1 VLLLRTSCKLDAYIS
16 SKGMSLDIPFL
27 LPYNNGVMH
36 LCKSMKIRIPLQ
48 GVPADIRAQVEAQ
61 LPLPLEVAG
70 WKFNGYRWRKLT
82 QINTKD
88 DEGNTDNSVRIGGT
102 GDNEELKVSL
112 KGGLDPTKLTPS
124 IFPNDNLLNGF
135 NRFKQLGED
144 GYTEWIFAEYDFD
157 TSTATEFQVD
167 KVDYIDDFRAAA
179 NGGDG
184 AKVITKEELIELGR
198 KRFSS
203 RKDKSKKAVARW
215 VHSLDLNLSN
225 EQVNGIAQTVSK
237 DFARKGV
244 IESYNRKEAQQKIK
258 DLGLGCDLLN
268 SKDVT
273 RALRLWPQIMDNYIN
288 NETTFN
294 FALFD
299 SDAVS
304 HEELDDRRYQTLS
317 ELSEMDKQIM
327 QYAAKRC
334 LTPSIIP
341 FECLGAISQK
351 IKGERPSENG
361 LVKLDL
367 KEYNKSNPTN
377 TKSKKV
383 LRPRFNFI
391 QAGIPIGSV
400 LTLIVGVVNYECI
413 VKDEYQVEYEG
424 ETTCLS
430 PLTQKLLEID
440 RPIRGQSY
448 WKYNNRLLSDIY
460 EDVHA

>member
-1 VLLLRTSCKLDAYIS
+1 
-16 SKGMSLDIPFL
+16 MQ
-27 LPYNNGVMH
+27 
-36 LCKSMKIRIPLQ
+36 SMKIRIPLQ
-48 GVPADIRAQVEAQ
+48 GVPADIRAQVEEQ

-70 WKFNGYRWRKLT
+70 WKFNGYRWRKLS

-135 NRFKQLGED
+135 NRFKQLGEA

-167 KVDYIDDFRAAA
+167 EVDYIDDFRASA

-184 AKVITKEELIELGR
+184 AKVITKEELVELGR

-203 RKDKSKKAVARW
+203 RKDKSKKAVARC
-215 VHSLDLNLSN
+215 VNSLELNLSP
-225 EQVNGIAQTVSK
+225 EQVNGIAQKVSK
-237 DFARKGV
+237 DFARRGI

-258 DLGLGCDLLN
+258 NLGLGCDLLN

-273 RALRLWPQIMDNYIN
+273 RTLRLLPQIMDNYIHN
-288 NETTFN
+288 GTTYN

-304 HEELDDRRYQTLS
+304 HEELDERRYQTLT
-317 ELSEMDKQIM
+317 ELNEMDHQIM

-334 LTPSIIP
+334 LTPNIIP

-351 IKGERPSENG
+351 IKGENPSENG
-361 LVKLDL
+361 LVPLDIDEL
-367 KEYNKSNPTN
+367 KKSQKNKI
-377 TKSKKV
+377 KSKSK
-383 LRPRFNFI
+383 RPRFNFKE
-391 QAGIPIGSV
+391 AGIPVGSV
-400 LTLIVGVVNYECI
+400 LTLNQLDTTYKCV

-424 ETTCLS
+424 ETICLS
-430 PLTQKLLEID
+430 PLTQKLLKID
-440 RPIRGQSY
+440 KPIRGHAY
-448 WKYNNRLLSDIY
+448 WHYKCRLLSDIY

>member
-1 VLLLRTSCKLDAYIS
+1 
-16 SKGMSLDIPFL
+16 
-27 LPYNNGVMH
+27 
-36 LCKSMKIRIPLQ
+36 MKIEIPLK
-48 GVPADIRAQVEAQ
+48 GVPANIRAQVEAQ
-61 LPLPLEVAG
+61 LPPPLEVAG
-70 WKFNGYRWRKLT
+70 WKFNGYRWRKLS

-88 DEGNTDNSVRIGGT
+88 DEGNTDNSVRKGGT

-124 IFPNDNLLNGF
+124 IFPDDNLLNGF
-135 NRFKQLGED
+135 NRWKQLQED
-144 GYTEWIFAEYDFD
+144 GYTEWIFAEYEIDPT
-157 TSTATEFQVD
+157 TSTEFQVN
-167 KVDYIDDFRAAA
+167 KEDYIDDFRAAA

-184 AKVITKEELIELGR
+184 AKVITKDELVELGR
-198 KRFSS
+198 KRFAS
-203 RKDKSKKAVARW
+203 RTDRTKKAIARW
-215 VHSLDLNLSN
+215 VFSLNLNQSP
-225 EQVNGIAQTVSK
+225 EQINGIANTVSK

-273 RALRLWPQIMDNYIN
+273 RALRLWPQIMDNYIHN
-288 NETTFN
+288 GTTFN

-351 IKGERPSENG
+351 IKGEKPSKNG

-367 KEYNKSNPTN
+367 EEYNKSELLAEIESDLTN

-383 LRPRFNFI
+383 QRPRFNFSN
-391 QAGIPIGSV
+391 AGIQVGSV
-400 LTLIVGVVNYECI
+400 LSLTEGLIVHECI

-430 PLTQKLLEID
+430 PLTQKLLGID
-440 RPIRGQSY
+440 RPIRGQAY
-448 WKYNNRLLSDIY
+448 WKYDNRLLSDIY

>member
-1 VLLLRTSCKLDAYIS
+1 
-16 SKGMSLDIPFL
+16 M
-27 LPYNNGVMH
+27 
-36 LCKSMKIRIPLQ
+36 LCYWGNAFMQSMKIRIPLQ
-48 GVPADIRAQVEAQ
+48 GVPADIRAQVEEQ

-135 NRFKQLGED
+135 NRFKQLGEA

-167 KVDYIDDFRAAA
+167 EVDYIDDFRASA

-184 AKVITKEELIELGR
+184 AKVITKEELVELGR

-215 VHSLDLNLSN
+215 VNSLELNLSP
-225 EQVNGIAQTVSK
+225 EQVNGIAQKVSK
-237 DFARKGV
+237 DFARRGI

-258 DLGLGCDLLN
+258 NLGLGCDLLN

-273 RALRLWPQIMDNYIN
+273 RTLRLLPQIMDNYIHN
-288 NETTFN
+288 GTTYN

-304 HEELDDRRYQTLS
+304 HEELDERRYQTLT
-317 ELSEMDKQIM
+317 ELNEMDHQIM

-334 LTPSIIP
+334 LTPNIIP

-351 IKGERPSENG
+351 IKGENPSENG
-361 LVKLDL
+361 LVLLDIDEL
-367 KEYNKSNPTN
+367 KKSQKNKI
-377 TKSKKV
+377 KSKKV
-383 LRPRFNFI
+383 QRPRFNFSD
-391 QAGIPIGSV
+391 AGISVGSV
-400 LTLIVGVVNYECI
+400 LTLKEGLIAHECI

-430 PLTQKLLEID
+430 PLTQKLLGID

>member
-1 VLLLRTSCKLDAYIS
+1 
-16 SKGMSLDIPFL
+16 M
-27 LPYNNGVMH
+27 
-36 LCKSMKIRIPLQ
+36 LCYWGNAFMQSMKIRIPLQ
-48 GVPADIRAQVEAQ
+48 GVPADIRAQVEEQ

-70 WKFNGYRWRKLT
+70 WKFNGYRWRKLS

-135 NRFKQLGED
+135 NRFKQLGEA

-167 KVDYIDDFRAAA
+167 EVDYIDDFRASA

-184 AKVITKEELIELGR
+184 AKVITKEELVELGR

-215 VHSLDLNLSN
+215 VNSLELNLSP

-237 DFARKGV
+237 DFARRGV

-258 DLGLGCDLLN
+258 NLGLGCDLLN

-273 RALRLWPQIMDNYIN
+273 RTLRLLPQIMDNYIHN
-288 NETTFN
+288 GTTYN

-304 HEELDDRRYQTLS
+304 HEELDERRYQTLT
-317 ELSEMDKQIM
+317 ELNDMDHQIM

-334 LTPSIIP
+334 LTPNIIP

-351 IKGERPSENG
+351 IKGENPSENG
-361 LVKLDL
+361 LVLLDIDEL
-367 KEYNKSNPTN
+367 KKSQKNKI
-377 TKSKKV
+377 KSKKV
-383 LRPRFNFI
+383 QRPRFNFSD
-391 QAGIPIGSV
+391 AGISVGSV
-400 LTLIVGVVNYECI
+400 LTLKEGLIAHECI

-430 PLTQKLLEID
+430 PLTQKLLGID